1 MANVVAASGRMRHGD
16 AGDGGTERGMELRV
30 LRYFLAA
37 AEEGSVTG
45 GAELLRISQPTM
57 SRQLQQLE
65 RELGVT
71 LFERGQ
77 RSITLTPEGMLLRDR
92 ARALVEL
99 ADKTISDVSNRSAG
113 ELDGEI
119 AICCGELRG
128 VDWIAERMAVFRARH
143 PRVRFALFSATAD
156 VMQERLEQGL
166 SDVAVMGGAIDAE
179 RFGFL
184 NLPQAD
190 RWGVMMRDDD
200 PLSGLDGITPDDL
213 GGREVLMQYRPQV
226 RGMLDNWFGGVR
238 DEITVSGTYNL
249 PLNAAIAVRHGLG
262 VALCIDVGQVGEGL
276 RFVPLTPH
284 LDVPSVVVWKRN
296 RTLNPSAAAFVEF
309 LRSGGSI

>member
-1 MANVVAASGRMRHGD
+1 
-16 AGDGGTERGMELRV
+16 MELRV
-30 LRYFLAA
+30 LRCFLAV
-37 AEEGSVTG
+37 AEEGSITG

-92 ARALVEL
+92 ARALIEL
-99 ADKTISDVSNRSAG
+99 ADKTVNDVTNRST
-113 ELDGEI
+113 EDLDGEI

-128 VDWIAERMAVFRARH
+128 VDWLAERMVAFRARH

-166 SDVAVMGGAIDAE
+166 SDVAVIGGSIDAE
-179 RFGFL
+179 RFDFL
-184 NLPQAD
+184 HLPQSD

-200 PLSGLDGITPDDL
+200 ALADRNEIMPVDL
-213 GGREVLMQYRPQV
+213 TGRDVLMQYRPQV
-226 RGMLDNWFGGVR
+226 RGMLDNWLGGVR
-238 DEITVSGTYNL
+238 DDITVAGTYNL
-249 PLNAAIAVRHGLG
+249 PLNAATAVRHGLG
-262 VALCIDVGQVGEGL
+262 IALCIDVGQIGDGL
-276 RFVPLTPH
+276 RFVPLTPR
-284 LDVPSVVVWKRN
+284 LDVPSAVVWRRG
-296 RTLNPSAAAFVEF
+296 RTLNSSAVAFVKS
-309 LRSGGSI
+309 LRDAGASDLLDPAD